1 VVKNGHLFLLIGAF
15 DHEQYCSS
23 FVIQEKKLHSV
34 FLIFPHQLF
43 KALEPLKKAD
53 TIFLVEEELFFNQY
67 AFHKQKLV
75 FHRASMQTYFQQLV
89 KKGLDVAYVEAGEK
103 IASVKELIKDLN
115 KKGVQRV
122 EAYRMHDDW
131 LERRI
136 LKATKASK
144 IELIW
149 HESTMFLLGEA
160 EVKKELEGKKTF
172 FQTSFYISQ
181 RKRFSILLEKD
192 GSPAGGKWSFDADN
206 RKPYPKNK
214 KVPQLSQPK
223 EDTVREHARNYVAK
237 NYPNNPGNL
246 QGPIIYPITHAE
258 AEAWLEDFLQRRF
271 EEFGL
276 YEDAMV
282 IGEHILH
289 HSVLT
294 PMLNVGLLTPD
305 QVIDRVIAYAQ
316 QQDVPMNSLE
326 GFVRQVV
333 GWREFIRGIYDVV
346 GRKQRTTNYWGFTR
360 KIPESFYKGNTG
372 IVPVDDAI
380 QKLLQTGY
388 NHHIERLMVLSNFML
403 LCEFD
408 PDEVYRWFMEM
419 YIDAYDWV
427 MVPNVYGMGQFADG
441 GLMCSKP
448 YISGSNYVLKMSD
461 YKKSG
466 EWTAIWDA
474 LFWRFMHVHRD
485 FFLSNPRLGMLVK
498 TFDKMPEEKRN
509 HHLTLAEKFLQQ
521 L

>member
-1 VVKNGHLFLLIGAF
+1 MMNNSPHQL
-15 DHEQYCSS
+15 S
-23 FVIQEKKLHSV
+23 FKKKKLRSV

-43 KALEPLKKAD
+43 KAVEPLKKAD

-75 FHRASMQTYFQQLV
+75 YHRASMQAYFQQLL
-89 KKGLDVAYVEAGEK
+89 KKGFDVVYVEAGEK
-103 IASVKELIKDLN
+103 IAAVKELITDLK
-115 KKGVQRV
+115 KKGVERI
-122 EAYRMHDDW
+122 EAYRVHDDW
-131 LERRI
+131 LERKI
-136 LKATKASK
+136 LKATTSSK

-149 HESTMFLLGEA
+149 HESPMFLLGEA

-192 GSPAGGKWSFDADN
+192 GSPVGGKWSFDADN

-214 KVPQLSQPK
+214 TVPQLSQPK
-223 EDTVREHARNYVAK
+223 DDKVREQARDYVA
-237 NYPNNPGNL
+237 NNHPNNPGTL
-246 QGPIIYPITHAE
+246 QGPIVYPINHAE
-258 AEAWLEDFLQRRF
+258 AEAWLEDFLHHRL

-282 IGEHILH
+282 MGEHVLH

-294 PMLNVGLLTPD
+294 PMLNVGLLTPG
-305 QVIDRVIAYAQ
+305 QVIDKVIAYAQ
-316 QQDVPMNSLE
+316 QQDIPMNSLE

-333 GWREFIRGIYDVV
+333 GWREFIHGIYHVV

-380 QKLLQTGY
+380 QKLLETGY

-408 PDEVYRWFMEM
+408 PNEIYRWFMEM

-498 TFDKMPEEKRN
+498 TFDKMSDEKRN
-509 HHLTLAEKFLQQ
+509 HHLALAEKYLQQ